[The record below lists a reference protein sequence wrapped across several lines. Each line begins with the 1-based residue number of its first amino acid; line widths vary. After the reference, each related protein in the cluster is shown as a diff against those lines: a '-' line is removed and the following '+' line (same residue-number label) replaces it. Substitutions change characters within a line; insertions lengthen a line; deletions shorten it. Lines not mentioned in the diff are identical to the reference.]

1 MTQSGAVSE
10 AYCPDSRCTP
20 QVGMRKTTTTQKLEP
35 VARGRRSS
43 GVSLWEER
51 PSFYRRKRR
60 RREGSDGRR
69 NKETEAK
76 RTASSRR
83 AAPFAFELHFRKNL
97 FSFRV
102 TFRIPVVRGKN
113 LDIGSAHSRNPWRIV
128 TRRGEADGGGG
139 ARVDIPLVLMLV
151 QVGKEPPL

>member
-1 MTQSGAVSE
+1 M
-10 AYCPDSRCTP
+10 
-20 QVGMRKTTTTQKLEP
+20 
-35 VARGRRSS
+35 
-43 GVSLWEER
+43 
-51 PSFYRRKRR
+51 
-60 RREGSDGRR
+60 
-69 NKETEAK
+69 K

-113 LDIGSAHSRNPWRIV
+113 LDIGLAHSRNPRRGAARCDEAW
-128 TRRGEADGGGG
+128 RGEAGGGGG
-139 ARVDIPLVLMLV
+139 ARVDIPLVLTLV